1 MAQIYKVARMGEAI
15 LKEPAGRVEDPLS
28 EEIQIIIE
36 NMKATIVALK
46 STGVAAPQVYIP
58 LQITVFRLRPHGA
71 PDDLPLDQY
80 PWTVLINPEI
90 IAHGEKK
97 TARWESCLSLPDLT
111 GWVDRFDSI
120 TCAYTDENGM
130 DQTLEAKGY
139 LARVIQHE
147 CDHLKGILYPE
158 RMKSMER
165 FGFRDEIQALHAK
178 H

>member
-1 MAQIYKVARMGEAI
+1 MAQVYKVARMGEAI
-15 LKEPAGRVEDPLS
+15 LKEPAARVEDPLS
-28 EEIQIIIE
+28 QDIQQIIE
-36 NMKATIVALK
+36 NMKATIIALK

-71 PDDLPLDQY
+71 PEDLPLDQY

-90 IAHGEKK
+90 VACSEKK

-111 GWVDRFDSI
+111 GWVERFDSI
-120 TCAYTDENGM
+120 TCVYTDENGTR
-130 DQTLEAKGY
+130 QTLEAKGY
-139 LARVIQHE
+139 LARVVQHE
-147 CDHLKGILYPE
+147 CDHLKGILYPQ
-158 RMKSMER
+158 RMTAMER